1 MDEQEIQ
8 MEEQELQVEEQE
20 FPAEEFSL
28 EDIIKEFSDKAYEEA
43 PVEETAE
50 EPTEVETVTDDTVP
64 VEFPA
69 SEEEPQAVTG
79 DTIVLELPATEEEP
93 QAVTGDTIRMDA
105 IETEETE
112 EATEEPAPVEETPA
126 QEAFEEGW
134 EPEYDEPIAEY
145 VPPRPILVHPR
156 SRLRELKKKLVAGP
170 EKQYYTMLEKGF
182 GKLQAAIFFSLLV
195 AVISGGATIMYAL
208 GAVAEHRMRL
218 MVFGQFFALLLSA
231 LLGSFQLIEGLAD
244 MKNKQF
250 SLNSLLV
257 FSFVL
262 CCVDG
267 ILCLSQLRVP
277 CCAAFSLQMTMSLW
291 SAYQK
296 RSTKMGQLDTMRK
309 ANHLDGLTVVEEYH
323 EGAAGIL
330 RKEAQVEDFM
340 DHYQDRNRY
349 EKTHSVYAVVALC
362 LSVATGIAGGVLAG
376 LRNGEMIDTVSFAIQ
391 VAAVT
396 TLAALPASMFICLSR
411 PMALLEKRL
420 HNLNAVL
427 CGWRGV
433 EALSKNAVFPLDH
446 EDVTPTG
453 SVKLNGVKFYG
464 DRESDEVV
472 ACCAALC
479 SAAGGALKPL
489 FEHLL
494 ESRNGIRYEVVE
506 FRAYE
511 NGGVGGWVNAEPV
524 LVGSLAFLK
533 EKEIEVPEGIKVP
546 HCVGISI
553 GGEFC
558 GLFAIAYEKNRNAA
572 AGLATLTGYRKLK
585 ALITSGDFMLTE
597 QFLKDK
603 FSVNTKRVII
613 PDPETKAALSA
624 VQAEEDAPVAAIST
638 GEGIAPF
645 AYCVTGAKSLKRACC
660 AGTVVHLI
668 GGILGIVMMVALA
681 VWGARE
687 YLTPANM
694 LLYQLVWL
702 VPGLLITN
710 WTRPL

>member
-8 MEEQELQVEEQE
+8 MEEQEIQ
-20 FPAEEFSL
+20 EFSL
-28 EDIIKEFSDKAYEEA
+28 EDIINEFRDLPGEETLSEEDLPTEESTPEQEEA
-43 PVEETAE
+43 QTP
-50 EPTEVETVTDDTVP
+50 
-64 VEFPA
+64 
-69 SEEEPQAVTG
+69 AVTG
-79 DTIVLELPATEEEP
+79 DTIVMELPSVVLEESQE
-93 QAVTGDTIRMDA
+93 VTGDTIRMDA
-105 IETEETE
+105 IGTEESEETAEETVVPARE
-112 EATEEPAPVEETPA
+112 EAP
-126 QEAFEEGW
+126 EAFEEGW

-145 VPPRPILVHPR
+145 IPPRPILIHPR

-170 EKQYYTMLEKGF
+170 EKQYYAMVEQGF

-195 AVISGGATIMYAL
+195 ALISGGATIMYAL
-208 GAVAEHRMRL
+208 GGVAEHRMRL
-218 MVFGQFFALLLSA
+218 MVFGQFLALLLSA
-231 LLGSFQLIEGLAD
+231 LLGSFQLIEGVAD
-244 MKNKQF
+244 MKHKRF

-267 ILCLSQLRVP
+267 ILCLRQMRVP
-277 CCAAFSLQMTMSLW
+277 CCAAFSLQVTMSLW

-296 RSTKMGQLDTMRK
+296 RNTRMGQLDTMRK
-309 ANHLDGLTVVEEYH
+309 ANHLDGLTVVDEYH
-323 EGAAGIL
+323 QGTAGIL

-340 DHYQDRNRY
+340 DHYEDTNRY
-349 EKTHSVYAVVALC
+349 QKTHSVYAVIALIAAVLTGVA
-362 LSVATGIAGGVLAG
+362 AGVLAG
-376 LRNGEMIDTVSFAIQ
+376 LRNGEMADAISFGIQ

-411 PMALLEKRL
+411 PMAVLEKRL
-420 HNLNAVL
+420 HGLGAVL

-433 EALSKNAVFPLDH
+433 EDLSKNAVFPLSH
-446 EDVTPTG
+446 EDLTPTG

-464 DRESDEVV
+464 DRESDEIV
-472 ACCAALC
+472 AYCAALC

-494 ESRNGIRYEVVE
+494 ESRNGIRFEVAD

-511 NGGVGGWVNAEPV
+511 NGGVGGEVNAEPV

-533 EKEIEVPEGIKVP
+533 EMEVEVPEGIKVP
-546 HCVGISI
+546 NCVGVSVS
-553 GGEFC
+553 GEFC

-572 AGLATLTGYRKLK
+572 AGLATLTGYRKLR
-585 ALITSGDFMLTE
+585 AILTTGDFMLTE

-613 PDPETKAALSA
+613 PDPETKAALQA
-624 VQAEEDAPVAAIST
+624 VKPEEDAPVAAIST

-645 AYCVTGAKSLKRACC
+645 AYCVTGAKAMKRACR
-660 AGTVVHLI
+660 AGTVVHMI
-668 GGILGIVMMVALA
+668 GGILGIAMMVALA
-681 VWGARE
+681 VLGARE

-702 VPGLLITN
+702 VPGFLITN

>member
-1 MDEQEIQ
+1 
-8 MEEQELQVEEQE
+8 
-20 FPAEEFSL
+20 
-28 EDIIKEFSDKAYEEA
+28 
-43 PVEETAE
+43 
-50 EPTEVETVTDDTVP
+50 
-64 VEFPA
+64 
-69 SEEEPQAVTG
+69 
-79 DTIVLELPATEEEP
+79 
-93 QAVTGDTIRMDA
+93 
-105 IETEETE
+105 
-112 EATEEPAPVEETPA
+112 
-126 QEAFEEGW
+126 
-134 EPEYDEPIAEY
+134 
-145 VPPRPILVHPR
+145 
-156 SRLRELKKKLVAGP
+156 
-170 EKQYYTMLEKGF
+170 
-182 GKLQAAIFFSLLV
+182 
-195 AVISGGATIMYAL
+195 
-208 GAVAEHRMRL
+208 
-218 MVFGQFFALLLSA
+218 
-231 LLGSFQLIEGLAD
+231 
-244 MKNKQF
+244 
-250 SLNSLLV
+250 
-257 FSFVL
+257 
-262 CCVDG
+262 
-267 ILCLSQLRVP
+267 
-277 CCAAFSLQMTMSLW
+277 
-291 SAYQK
+291 
-296 RSTKMGQLDTMRK
+296 
-309 ANHLDGLTVVEEYH
+309 
-323 EGAAGIL
+323 
-330 RKEAQVEDFM
+330 
-340 DHYQDRNRY
+340 
-349 EKTHSVYAVVALC
+349 
-362 LSVATGIAGGVLAG
+362 
-376 LRNGEMIDTVSFAIQ
+376 
-391 VAAVT
+391 
-396 TLAALPASMFICLSR
+396 
-411 PMALLEKRL
+411 
-420 HNLNAVL
+420 
-427 CGWRGV
+427 
-433 EALSKNAVFPLDH
+433 
-446 EDVTPTG
+446 
-453 SVKLNGVKFYG
+453 
-464 DRESDEVV
+464 
-472 ACCAALC
+472 LC

-681 VWGARE
+681 VLGARE

>member
-8 MEEQELQVEEQE
+8 MEEQQLQVEEQ
-20 FPAEEFSL
+20 EFSL
-28 EDIIKEFSDKAYEEA
+28 EDIIKEFSDKPE
-43 PVEETAE
+43 EETPEETEEQNAE
-50 EPTEVETVTDDTVP
+50 ETD
-64 VEFPA
+64 
-69 SEEEPQAVTG
+69 SEECPVTEEEETPEVTG
-79 DTIVLELPATEEEP
+79 DTIVMELPVAEP
-93 QAVTGDTIRMDA
+93 QETAMGDTIRMDA
-105 IETEETE
+105 IETDEAEEEET
-112 EATEEPAPVEETPA
+112 PAPVEEAPV

-145 VPPRPILVHPR
+145 VPPRPILIHPR

-170 EKQYYTMLEKGF
+170 EKQYYAMLEKGF
-182 GKLQAAIFFSLLV
+182 GKIQAAIFFSVLV
-195 AVISGGATIMYAL
+195 ALISGGATIMYAL
-208 GAVAEHRMRL
+208 GAVADHRMRL
-218 MVFGQFFALLLSA
+218 MVFGQFFALLVSA
-231 LLGSFQLIEGLAD
+231 LLGCFQMIEGLAD
-244 MKNKQF
+244 LKNNRF
-250 SLNSLLV
+250 SLNTLLV

-267 ILCLSQLRVP
+267 VLCLRELRVP
-277 CCAAFSLQMTMSLW
+277 CCAAFSLQVTMSLW
-291 SAYQK
+291 SSYQK
-296 RSTKMGQLDTMRK
+296 RSAKMGQLDTMRK
-309 ANHLDGLTVVEEYH
+309 ANHLDGLTVQEEYH

-340 DHYQDRNRY
+340 DHYQDTIRY
-349 EKTHSVYAVVALC
+349 EKTHSVYAMIALVA
-362 LSVATGIAGGVLAG
+362 SVLTGIAAGVLRG
-376 LRNGEMIDTVSFAIQ
+376 LSQGVYPGISFGIQ

-411 PMALLEKRL
+411 PMAVLEKRL
-420 HNLNAVL
+420 HSLGAVL
-427 CGWRGV
+427 CGWNGV
-433 EALSKNAVFPLDH
+433 EALSKKAVFPLDH
-446 EDVTPTG
+446 EDITPTG

-464 DRESDEVV
+464 DRESDEIV

-494 ESRNGIRYEVVE
+494 ESRNGIHYEVAE

-524 LVGSLAFLK
+524 LVGSLEFLK
-533 EKEIEVPEGIKVP
+533 EMEVEVPEGIKVP

-553 GGEFC
+553 SGEFC
-558 GLFAIAYEKNRNAA
+558 GLFAIAYEKSRNAA

-585 ALITSGDFMLTE
+585 AILTTGDFMLTE

-613 PDPETKAALSA
+613 PDPETKAALKE
-624 VQAEEDAPVAAIST
+624 VKPEEDAPVAAIST
-638 GEGIAPF
+638 KEGLAPF
-645 AYCVTGAKSLKRACC
+645 AYCVTGAKALRRSCC
-660 AGTVVHLI
+660 AGTVIHLI
-668 GGILGIVMMVALA
+668 GGILGIAMMVVLA
-681 VWGARE
+681 VLGAAE

-694 LLYQLVWL
+694 MLYQLVWL

>member
-1 MDEQEIQ
+1 MAYKGKRKKKVPIYKK
-8 MEEQELQVEEQE
+8 
-20 FPAEEFSL
+20 PAFWL
-28 EDIIKEFSDKAYEEA
+28 AIAATAIILVLVIWIAIALSTEVFTIRKPDATEA
-43 PVEETAE
+43 PVSQTR
-50 EPTEVETVTDDTVP
+50 P
-64 VEFPA
+64 
-69 SEEEPQAVTG
+69 
-79 DTIVLELPATEEEP
+79 
-93 QAVTGDTIRMDA
+93 
-105 IETEETE
+105 EETE

-396 TLAALPASMFICLSR
+396 TLAALPASMFVCLSR

-420 HNLNAVL
+420 HKLNAVL

-681 VWGARE
+681 VLGARE